1 MQQLENEI
9 NKQLNDM
16 NLRHSPWAKKQL
28 VFKKNKTKQFG
39 FPPLNFTE
47 LDSQICNM
55 SMDHFYTEVHVD
67 STFSLQEVRNTATP
81 SPKGMIRIDHLQ
93 QTALW

>member
-1 MQQLENEI
+1 MGQETVSIEE
-9 NKQLNDM
+9 KQ
-16 NLRHSPWAKKQL
+16 
-28 VFKKNKTKQFG
+28 NKTIWLS
-39 FPPLNFTE
+39 PLNFTE
-47 LDSQICNM
+47 LVSQIRNM

-93 QTALW
+93 QTAL